1 MRQFLLVP
9 AMLLIW
15 LPASAWSSSTED
27 DSKTIDGTWLP
38 NEAELGGQKFPDE
51 TLKTLKLT
59 MNDGKYTV
67 KVGQLIDKGT
77 IKLEPTMKP
86 KAMDIIGAEG
96 PNKGKTFLA
105 IYELTGDTLR
115 ICYDLAGK
123 KRPTEFKTVKDTQQ
137 FLVSYKREKS

>member
-1 MRQFLLVP
+1 MRQFVLVVV
-9 AMLLIW
+9 MLVFG
-15 LPASAWSSSTED
+15 LPAGAWSSGEKED
-27 DSKTIDGTWLP
+27 GKMMEGTWLP
-38 NEAELGGQKFPDE
+38 VEAELAGQKFPDE
-51 TLKTLKLT
+51 ILKTLKLT
-59 MNDGKYTV
+59 MSDGKYTV
-67 KVGQLIDKGT
+67 KVGEQVDKGT
-77 IKLEPTMKP
+77 IKLEPTAKP
-86 KAMDIIGAEG
+86 KAMDITGTEG